1 MSNFL
6 EELKRRKVFRVSA
19 TYGVVAWVIMQ
30 IGEVTFPAL
39 HLPDWVLTAVVVILL
54 IGFPI
59 VTIIAW
65 IFDKTPE
72 GIVRTEASKQ
82 SEEIEPVTKIGNME
96 VKLDNRP
103 FYLQKRNIFLVLG
116 VVAGIVIGQLNLFE
130 SKEKLINYTG
140 DRIPVA
146 IADFENQTND
156 ASLDGLS
163 GLLITSLEQSNYLSV
178 LTRSRMFDLL
188 KQIGKANVNTVD
200 EELGVEICERADIN
214 ALVLTSIRQFG
225 DLYSVDL
232 KILDV
237 DKNEY
242 LYTSNV
248 QAEGKKNIPDLI
260 DQISKQTRLSLA
272 EQAEE
277 VEKNQKEIA
286 KITTKNLEAYKFYDL
301 GTKAMYSN
309 DFSLAIE
316 NFEKAVDNDSTFS
329 LALYQLAYSHQW
341 FFRADE
347 ASKYINKAVKYIDS
361 VPEKERLYIR
371 AQSIKDFSSRI
382 PIYEEIINKFP
393 NEKLAYFEV
402 ADMLYH
408 NGTIK
413 ESIPYFEKS
422 LVLDPSFE
430 FSIQHLGWAYRD
442 VGLHDK
448 NIELSSQAL
457 KIYPDKNNY
466 KYGELYS
473 YLYAG
478 KVDEFFS
485 KVRLLD
491 DKDIQFTST
500 DNAFGDGYLV
510 KGDYESA
517 KKRYSKL
524 LNTSETKIDALENL
538 RTLSIYTGDYN
549 EFLSIS
555 DQIINYGISKND
567 YGIYISDLAR
577 RAYTLIVTFEKFKEA
592 EKIITEMEKIFK
604 DKSDE
609 ISFNNMD
616 VWSKLMIINSYK
628 YLNKWSKADKYVE
641 ASFGNLESINIFDKA
656 LKAKQGGRFEDAI
669 ILYLKSLESSD
680 FDHYTLNYDLAQC
693 YMEINDYQNAMKYFD
708 AMKNATYW
716 GQGHMKRFYHAKNIL
731 YSGLANL
738 ELKNYRIAKSKI
750 ETFLKIWDKAPESLK
765 DKKLARQALKK
776 INKATS

>member
-1 MSNFL
+1 
-6 EELKRRKVFRVSA
+6 
-19 TYGVVAWVIMQ
+19 
-30 IGEVTFPAL
+30 
-39 HLPDWVLTAVVVILL
+39 
-54 IGFPI
+54 
-59 VTIIAW
+59 
-65 IFDKTPE
+65 
-72 GIVRTEASKQ
+72 
-82 SEEIEPVTKIGNME
+82 
-96 VKLDNRP
+96 
-103 FYLQKRNIFLVLG
+103 
-116 VVAGIVIGQLNLFE
+116 
-130 SKEKLINYTG
+130 
-140 DRIPVA
+140 
-146 IADFENQTND
+146 
-156 ASLDGLS
+156 
-163 GLLITSLEQSNYLSV
+163 
-178 LTRSRMFDLL
+178 MFDLL
-188 KQIGKANVNTVD
+188 KQIGKSNINTVD

-214 ALVLTSIRQFG
+214 ALVLTTIRQFG

-413 ESIPYFEKS
+413 GSIPYFEKS

-448 NIELSSQAL
+448 NIELSSQTL

-466 KYGELYS
+466 KYRELYS

-524 LNTSETKIDALENL
+524 LNTAETKLDALENL

-567 YGIYISDLAR
+567 YAVYISDLAR
-577 RAYTLIVTFEKFKEA
+577 RAYTLIVTFEKLDEA
-592 EKIITEMEKIFK
+592 EKIISEMEKILK
-604 DKSDE
+604 DKSDV

-628 YLNKWSKADKYVE
+628 YLNQWSKADKLVE
-641 ASFGNLESINIFDKA
+641 ASFGGLASINIFDKA
-656 LKAKQGGRFEDAI
+656 LKAKQDGRFKDAI

-680 FDHYTLNYDLAQC
+680 FDQYTLNYDLAQC

-708 AMKNATYW
+708 VMKNNTYW
-716 GQGHMKRFYHAKNIL
+716 GQGHMKRFYHGKNIL

-750 ETFLKIWDKAPESLK
+750 ETFLEIWDKAPESLK
-765 DKKLARQALKK
+765 DKKLARQALKR

>member
-146 IADFENQTND
+146 IADFKNQTND

-188 KQIGKANVNTVD
+188 KQIGKSNINTVD

-214 ALVLTSIRQFG
+214 ALVLTTIRQFG

-316 NFEKAVDNDSTFS
+316 NFEKAVENDSTFS

-430 FSIQHLGWAYRD
+430 FSIQHLGWAY
-442 VGLHDK
+442 
-448 NIELSSQAL
+448 
-457 KIYPDKNNY
+457 
-466 KYGELYS
+466 
-473 YLYAG
+473 
-478 KVDEFFS
+478 
-485 KVRLLD
+485 
-491 DKDIQFTST
+491 
-500 DNAFGDGYLV
+500 
-510 KGDYESA
+510 
-517 KKRYSKL
+517 
-524 LNTSETKIDALENL
+524 
-538 RTLSIYTGDYN
+538 
-549 EFLSIS
+549 
-555 DQIINYGISKND
+555 
-567 YGIYISDLAR
+567 
-577 RAYTLIVTFEKFKEA
+577 
-592 EKIITEMEKIFK
+592 
-604 DKSDE
+604 
-609 ISFNNMD
+609 
-616 VWSKLMIINSYK
+616 
-628 YLNKWSKADKYVE
+628 
-641 ASFGNLESINIFDKA
+641 
-656 LKAKQGGRFEDAI
+656 
-669 ILYLKSLESSD
+669 
-680 FDHYTLNYDLAQC
+680 
-693 YMEINDYQNAMKYFD
+693 
-708 AMKNATYW
+708 
-716 GQGHMKRFYHAKNIL
+716 
-731 YSGLANL
+731 
-738 ELKNYRIAKSKI
+738 
-750 ETFLKIWDKAPESLK
+750 
-765 DKKLARQALKK
+765 
-776 INKATS
+776 

>member
-96 VKLDNRP
+96 VKLDSRP

-188 KQIGKANVNTVD
+188 KQIGKSNVNTVD

-248 QAEGKKNIPDLI
+248 QAEGKKSIPGLI
-260 DQISKQTRLSLA
+260 DQISKQTRISLA
-272 EQAEE
+272 ERADE

-413 ESIPYFEKS
+413 GSIPYFEKS

-448 NIELSSQAL
+448 NIELSSQTL

-466 KYGELYS
+466 KYRELYS

-524 LNTSETKIDALENL
+524 LNTAETKLDALVNL

-555 DQIINYGISKND
+555 DQIINYGISNND
-567 YGIYISDLAR
+567 YGVYISDLAR
-577 RAYTLIVTFEKFKEA
+577 RAYTLIVTFEKLDEA
-592 EKIITEMEKIFK
+592 EKIISEMEKILK
-604 DKSDE
+604 DKSDV

-628 YLNKWSKADKYVE
+628 YLNQWSKADKLVE
-641 ASFGNLESINIFDKA
+641 ASFGGLASINLFDKA
-656 LKAKQGGRFEDAI
+656 LKAKQDGRFKDAI

-680 FDHYTLNYDLAQC
+680 FDQYTLNYDLAQC

-708 AMKNATYW
+708 VMKNNTYW
-716 GQGHMKRFYHAKNIL
+716 GQGHMKRFYHGKNIL

-750 ETFLKIWDKAPESLK
+750 ETFLEIWDKAPESLK

-776 INKATS
+776 INKANS

>member
-96 VKLDNRP
+96 VKLDSRP

-130 SKEKLINYTG
+130 SKEKLINYSG

-188 KQIGKANVNTVD
+188 KQIGKSNVNTVD

-248 QAEGKKNIPDLI
+248 QAEGKKSIPGLI
-260 DQISKQTRLSLA
+260 DQISKQTRISLA
-272 EQAEE
+272 ERADE

-316 NFEKAVDNDSTFS
+316 NFEKAVENDSTFS

-413 ESIPYFEKS
+413 GSIPYFEKS

-448 NIELSSQAL
+448 NIELSSQTL

-466 KYGELYS
+466 KYRELYS

-524 LNTSETKIDALENL
+524 LNTAETKLDALENL

-567 YGIYISDLAR
+567 YAVYISDLAR
-577 RAYTLIVTFEKFKEA
+577 RAYTLIVTFEKLDEA
-592 EKIITEMEKIFK
+592 EKIISEMEKILK
-604 DKSDE
+604 DKSDV

-628 YLNKWSKADKYVE
+628 YLNQWSKADKLVE
-641 ASFGNLESINIFDKA
+641 ASFGGLASINIFDKA
-656 LKAKQGGRFEDAI
+656 LKAKQDGRFKDAI

-680 FDHYTLNYDLAQC
+680 FDQYTLNYDLAQC

-708 AMKNATYW
+708 VMKNNTYW
-716 GQGHMKRFYHAKNIL
+716 GQGHMKRFYHGKNIL

-750 ETFLKIWDKAPESLK
+750 ETFLEIWDKAPESLK
-765 DKKLARQALKK
+765 DKKLARQALKR
-776 INKATS
+776 IHKATS